1 MVDHEK
7 EAYTLQDLR
16 TLESA
21 LAQGVKSVRDSFEN
35 SITYP
40 PFEDMRKAISYLK
53 ARLYPKSR
61 KNHGIIRFR

>member
-7 EAYTLQDLR
+7 AYTLQDLR
-16 TLESA
+16 ILESA
-21 LAQGVKSVRDSFEN
+21 LAQGVTSVLDSFGN
-35 SITYP
+35 SITYRS
-40 PFEDMRKAISYLK
+40 FEDMRKAISYLK